1 MFRRFA
7 ILAAMLVF
15 LLFFSGSS
23 SFTVEGYKPVY
34 APASEAKQ
42 IKALEL
48 RDVETQGKIYIKDHY
63 IFIGDLNKGVHV
75 IDNTDPRNPQKILF
89 IQIYGNHDIA
99 IKGSVMYADNMEDLV
114 AIDISDIYNP
124 LEIKRIEDVYELP
137 NQSYPEDV
145 AWGTYFQCVDPDLGY
160 VVGWVPGLIMDPECM
175 TTY

>member
-1 MFRRFA
+1 MRTKFISLFSL
-7 ILAAMLVF
+7 LAF

-34 APASEAKQ
+34 APSSEARV
-42 IKALEL
+42 IKALET

-63 IFIGDLNKGVHV
+63 IYIGDVNRGVHV

-99 IKGSVMYADNMEDLV
+99 IKGNMMYADNMDDLV
-114 AIDISDIYNP
+114 VIDISDIYHP
-124 LEIKRIEDVYELP
+124 LEVKRIEGVYELP
-137 NQSYPEDV
+137 NQDYPEDV
-145 AWGTYFQCVDPDLGY
+145 AWGTYFECADPELGF
-160 VVGWVPGLIMDPECM
+160 VVGWVPDLITDPACI

>member
-1 MFRRFA
+1 MR
-7 ILAAMLVF
+7 ITLVGILVF

-42 IKALEL
+42 IKALEV

-63 IFIGDLNKGVHV
+63 IYIGDLNKGVHV
-75 IDNTDPRNPQKILF
+75 VDNTDPRNPQKILF

-99 IKGSVMYADNMEDLV
+99 IKGNVMYADNMEDLV

-124 LEIKRIEDVYELP
+124 VEINRIEDVYELP
-137 NQSYPEDV
+137 NQNYPEDV
-145 AWGTYFQCVDPDLGY
+145 SWGTYFVCADPDKGY
-160 VVGWVPGLIMDPECM
+160 VVGWVPDLITDPECM